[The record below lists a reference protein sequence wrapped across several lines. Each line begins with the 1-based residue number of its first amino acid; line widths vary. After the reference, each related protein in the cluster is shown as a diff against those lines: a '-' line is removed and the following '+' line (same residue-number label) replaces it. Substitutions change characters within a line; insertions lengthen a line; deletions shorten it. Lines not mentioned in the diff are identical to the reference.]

1 MSLGPAINL
10 SYVGVGPT
18 GIGQIVADQTS
29 GPKSKTLYG
38 FGVLTNGNTTTA
50 ATQQA
55 VGFIDGIQ
63 SLGKTVVLQFQSVAA
78 PVTYQGT
85 ANTAFYSSTQADSQ
99 LAVGQSIVIAGFTN
113 SGNNGTFTITFITAS
128 SIGVTNSSAVAETNP
143 AATGSVSVG
152 GVPVFVDVFVA
163 GNSADTAAAVAAA
176 LASPGIFASAV
187 SNTGFTLNFSAFAT
201 TAQTVHFGAVI
212 AFSS

>member
-85 ANTAFYSSTQADSQ
+85 ANTALYSSTQADSQ

-113 SGNNGTFTITFITAS
+113 AGNNGTFTITFITAS

-187 SNTGFTLNFSAFAT
+187 SNTGFTLNYSAFAT